1 MNGSRLPEALAFSV
15 RVHQSKKWKDTDRP
29 FIHHPLAVAAMVQF
43 YGGNDTQAQAAILH
57 DTITE
62 GVSVDEIQQIFGRE
76 VAELVAAF
84 EDPPEVNQLKMNW
97 ADSKKAYIKKIETLP
112 SQSLLVIACE
122 ELHELTVLLHDLKSI
137 GSKVWNR
144 YPVPGRD
151 LGWYYKLLT
160 ATLYKK
166 LAEDK
171 HRPLIS
177 EFASQT
183 KILTHQVFEGIT
195 P

>member
-1 MNGSRLPEALAFSV
+1 MNGSRIPEALTFAV
-15 RVHQSKKWKDTDRP
+15 KAHQSKKWKDTDRP

-43 YGGNDTQAQAAILH
+43 YGGNDVQAQAAILH

-62 GVSVDEIQQIFGRE
+62 GVSVQELHKLFGLE
-76 VAELVAAF
+76 VAELVSAF

-97 ADSKKAYIKKIETLP
+97 ADGKKAYIKKIENLP
-112 SQSLLVIACE
+112 PQSVLVIACE
-122 ELHELTVLLHDLKSI
+122 ELHELTVLLHDLKSQ

-166 LAEDK
+166 LTEDK
-171 HRPLIS
+171 YRPLIS
-177 EFASQT
+177 EFANQT
-183 KILTHQVFEGIT
+183 KILTNQVFEGIT